1 MVQPVWFRYSDNA
14 EETLIPGESEHM
26 LLQIMGTAVKEGS
39 NTQSDKALVPTYSL
53 LKVTDGT
60 MFCDD
65 IATTGCPIHIRVGS
79 SEPFVVFS
87 KIGNNATGKV
97 LILDN
102 AATIKL
108 LKGIKETAKL
118 DTDNKNIYIE
128 VPFLVAG
135 NKQFKFGL
143 LETPLKAD

>member
-1 MVQPVWFRYSDNA
+1 
-14 EETLIPGESEHM
+14 
-26 LLQIMGTAVKEGS
+26 
-39 NTQSDKALVPTYSL
+39 
-53 LKVTDGT
+53 

-87 KIGNNATGKV
+87 KIDNNNATGKV